1 LTKPTRGLE
10 LCEASQGITG
20 TRIATAPGVPTRSGP
35 LFGGAVARRLLKTVV
50 RDLALVCASP
60 FVGSYY
66 LRSLVIGRN
75 RALEGSTQL
84 LSMFP
89 GLLGRYVRVAFLR
102 CTLAECDPSAAVEF
116 GTIFSQA
123 GTRLGPNVYIGPG
136 CHIGLASIEA
146 DALIGAGV
154 HIPSGPS
161 THGIEDLVRP
171 IREQPG
177 RAVRVRV
184 GSGSWIGS
192 AAVVLADV
200 GEHTVVGAGS
210 VVVKPLPAFAIA
222 AGVPARVTR
231 DRRG

>member
-1 LTKPTRGLE
+1 MTT
-10 LCEASQGITG
+10 A
-20 TRIATAPGVPTRSGP
+20 ATARQRVSETPTAPAPAVLTPPGHLSG
-35 LFGGAVARRLLKTVV
+35 VALVRRLLKIVV

-66 LRSLVIGRN
+66 LRSLLIGRN

-89 GLLGRYVRVAFLR
+89 GLLGRYLRVAFLR
-102 CTLAECDPSAAVEF
+102 CVLAECDASAAVEF
-116 GTIFSQA
+116 GTVFSQA

-146 DALIGAGV
+146 DVLIGAGV

-161 THGIEDLVRP
+161 THGIEDLKRP

-177 RAVRVRV
+177 RAVQVRV
-184 GSGSWIGS
+184 GAGSWIGS

-200 GEHTVVGAGS
+200 GEYAVVAAGS
-210 VVVKPLPAFAIA
+210 VVVKPLPAFAIG
-222 AGVPARVTR
+222 AGVPARVMR